1 MSVKNIS
8 SAILGV
14 GVDDTTIDL
23 FESQYPVPT
32 GVSYNSYV
40 ILDEKTAILDTVDNR
55 ATEPWLANLTEALAG
70 RKPDYLVV
78 SHMEPDHGANI
89 ARLAALY
96 PEMQVV
102 GNAKTFLYM
111 DQFFGADAVAKERR
125 VVVKDGE
132 SLSLGT
138 HTLTFVLAPMVH
150 WPEVMVSYESSE
162 KVLFSA
168 DGFGRFGAVARFDE
182 NADWASEARR
192 YYLNIVGKYGP
203 QVQALLKKAA
213 ALDIA
218 TICPLHGP
226 VLTGDLSK
234 YLNYYDLWSSYKA
247 EEPEKILVASASI
260 HGHTRAAAHTMAEKL
275 RAKGA
280 KVVEMDLTRTDVSY
294 AVTEAFRC
302 GRIVL
307 ACATYDGFLFP
318 PMENLLAKSF
328 LCGVRL
334 SLSEQIVLLHSFSFS
349 GIMLLVVADQGTVL
363 VPQGY
368 HVDVAVVLCVVIG
381 IDDVVAGIRRE
392 PVHHLAD
399 GFHRM
404 GVVAVQQ
411 AFAQQGSAA
420 VFFVI
425 HHGGRIHVNDDVVQI
440 ADDHRLTVLV
450 DDALEIGV
458 QVCHD
463 VAPSLFLSS
472 ASNCL
477 RICGSFSLMTLPV
490 R

>member
-1 MSVKNIS
+1 MTLEHGIHY
-8 SAILGV
+8 IGV
-14 GVDDTTIDL
+14 NDYDIRL
-23 FESQYPVPT
+23 FEGQYHVPN
-32 GVSYNSYV
+32 GMAYNSY
-40 ILDEKTAILDTVDNR
+40 IIADEKTAVMDSVDKHFS
-55 ATEPWLANLTEALAG
+55 AEWLANIKKLLG
-70 RKPDYLVV
+70 DKKPDYIVV
-78 SHMEPDHGANI
+78 QHMEPDHSAC
-89 ARLAALY
+89 LADFLAEY
-96 PEMQVV
+96 PETAVV
-102 GNAKTFLYM
+102 ANSKAFTMM
-111 DQFFGADAVAKERR
+111 DNFFGKDLCKNKLVINDGDTLKLGEREL
-125 VVVKDGE
+125 K
-132 SLSLGT
+132 
-138 HTLTFVLAPMVH
+138 FIFAPMVH

-318 PMENLLAKSF
+318 PMENLLAHLKTKNF
-328 LCGVRL
+328 
-334 SLSEQIVLLHSFSFS
+334 
-349 GIMLLVVADQGTVL
+349 QGRTVGL
-363 VPQGY
+363 MENGTWAPMAAKLMRAELDGMKNITVC
-368 HVDVAVVLCVVIG
+368 DAVVTIRSAANAAAEAQM
-381 IDDVVAGIRRE
+381 DV
-392 PVHHLAD
+392 LAD
-399 GFHRM
+399 ELL
-404 GVVAVQQ
+404 AK
-411 AFAQQGSAA
+411 
-420 VFFVI
+420 
-425 HHGGRIHVNDDVVQI
+425 
-440 ADDHRLTVLV
+440 
-450 DDALEIGV
+450 
-458 QVCHD
+458 
-463 VAPSLFLSS
+463 
-472 ASNCL
+472 
-477 RICGSFSLMTLPV
+477 
-490 R
+490 